1 MGILGRFA
9 DIMSASINDLLD
21 RCENPEKMAK
31 QYLREAME
39 DLAEVKGETAA
50 VMADE
55 KRCQRNLAEATAK
68 VEKYINLAKK
78 AVAAGNDDDARV
90 FLAEKKRAEG
100 EQASAQ
106 TAYAAAKSNA
116 DKMRQLYNKLN
127 NDVSTLQSRLKNV
140 QAMAAV
146 ADAQETVSRMTS
158 KDFGSGAAKFDRM
171 EEKVRARLDESTAQ
185 MELSEAPANEAD
197 ALAAK
202 YGGGSDVDADLAAL
216 KAEMGMSDSDTD
228 SVEAELAA
236 LKAGVDN
243 T

>member
-39 DLAEVKGETAA
+39 DLAEVKKETAA

-55 KRCQRNLAEATAK
+55 KRCHRNLAEATAK
-68 VEKYINLAKK
+68 VEKYNNLAKK
-78 AVAAGNDDDARV
+78 AVAAGNDDDARI

-146 ADAQETVSRMTS
+146 ADAQETVARMTA

-171 EEKVRARLDESTAQ
+171 EDKVRARLDESSAQ

-202 YGGGSDVDADLAAL
+202 YGCGSDVDADLAAL
-216 KAEMGMSDSDTD
+216 KAEMGMGSDADA
-228 SVEAELAA
+228 VEAELAA